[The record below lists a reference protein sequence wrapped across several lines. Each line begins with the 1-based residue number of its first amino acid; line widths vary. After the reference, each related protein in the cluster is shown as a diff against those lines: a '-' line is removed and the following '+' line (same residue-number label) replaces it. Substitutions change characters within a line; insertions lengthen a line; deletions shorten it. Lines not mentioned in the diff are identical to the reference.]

1 MNQPSGPGAQQTEH
15 GFAEFLVLMAL
26 LISLTAFSIDIMLPA
41 LPHIGQAFAVSS
53 GNGTQAVVTVYL
65 AGLAIGQLF
74 YGPLSDRIGRKPALL
89 LGLAIYLV
97 ATLAAVLVTTFP
109 QHLAAR
115 AVQGFGAAAARVVS
129 IAIVRDRFAGRP
141 MARVMSIIMSVFI
154 IVPMIAPLIGQ
165 GLLLVGDWT
174 WTYHILLGVG
184 IVSALWAATRLAETR
199 AIDRPPIPLRTALT
213 RVLTS
218 RVTVAYTLAGGL
230 IWGCLVA
237 YLASSQQVFV
247 SIYGLGASFPLAFAG
262 LATAMAAANMLNAR
276 LVQKFGMRRLSHLA
290 LVGFVLASCLHVA
303 ASWTAI
309 PSFVVVLALLWLAF
323 FAFGFIVSNFNAIA
337 MHPLGE
343 VAGTASSFTGFT
355 TTALGVLTG
364 GTVGRLFDGSTRPLA
379 LGFAV
384 LAALALV
391 SVATVEGRAG
401 LFRGE

>member
-1 MNQPSGPGAQQTEH
+1 MNQPSGPEAKQSER

-41 LPHIGQAFAVSS
+41 LPHIGEAFSVNDR
-53 GNGTQAVVTVYL
+53 NGTQAVVTVYL
-65 AGLAIGQLF
+65 AGLAVGQLF

-97 ATLAAVLVTTFP
+97 ATLAAVLVATFP

-141 MARVMSIIMSVFI
+141 MARIMSIIMTVFI

-165 GLLLVGDWT
+165 GVLLVGDWK
-174 WTYHILLGVG
+174 WTYHVLLGVG

-199 AIDRPPIPLRTALT
+199 PTDRPPIPLASALR

-237 YLASSQQVFV
+237 YLASAQQVFV
-247 SIYGLGASFPLAFAG
+247 DIYGLGASFPLAFAG

-276 LVQKFGMRRLSHLA
+276 LVQKLGMRRLSHLA
-290 LVGFVLASCLHVA
+290 LIVFVAASSALVA
-303 ASWTAI
+303 ASWQRSPALSTA
-309 PSFVVVLALLWLAF
+309 FALLWITF

-343 VAGTASSFTGFT
+343 VAGTASSFTGFS
-355 TTALGVLTG
+355 TTAIGVLAG

-379 LGFAV
+379 VGFAV
-384 LAALALV
+384 LATLAIACV
-391 SVATVEGRAG
+391 MAVEGRAG

>member
-184 IVSALWAATRLAETR
+184 IVSAVWAATRLAETR
-199 AIDRPPIPLRTALT
+199 ATDRPPIPLRTALT

-247 SIYGLGASFPLAFAG
+247 SIYGLGATFPLAFAG

-309 PSFVVVLALLWLAF
+309 PSLVVVLALLWLAF